1 MKKLFFI
8 GLIFISHSCFSQG
21 FIDGV
26 VSRLTFGLKAGAN
39 YSDYT
44 GADFGT
50 SALIGFHAGAIVNFR
65 FTDNLSFQEEF
76 LFSTQ
81 GAKLKEDQFGKENI
95 DVSYMT
101 VPLLL
106 KYRTGFGLYIE
117 GGMQEGLRLNENTTE
132 SQSGS
137 FAKRLD
143 MAAIGGLGF
152 QTKSGFGIGVRY
164 VAGLSNVGNFTA
176 TDVSPNF
183 KTSVMQASLFYI
195 F

>member
-8 GLIFISHSCFSQG
+8 GLIFISGNCFSQG
-21 FIDGV
+21 FIKGV

-50 SALIGFHAGAIVNFR
+50 SGLVGFHAGGIVNFR

-81 GAKLKEDQFGKENI
+81 GAKLKEDQFGKEKI
-95 DVSYMT
+95 DVSYVT

-106 KYRTGFGLYIE
+106 KYRMGFGLYIE
-117 GGMQEGLRLNENTTE
+117 GGMQEGLRVDENTTE

-152 QTKSGFGIGVRY
+152 QSKSGFGIGVRY
-164 VAGLSNVGNFTA
+164 VAGLSNVGNFTL
-176 TDVSPNF
+176 TDVSPDF
-183 KTSVMQASLFYI
+183 KTSVMQASVFYI